1 MKQADLAVRRIW
13 HEEMKLRHDNMYC
26 ELAQDKCKTMDDI
39 DPYEMSDRLLYHTG
53 DRESDIMDTFQTTY
67 DNGHGKLNMYKAMED
82 FIGYCTDVD
91 IDDLTK
97 EQTEVLDKACVAY
110 ASSFSKKGGPFAD
123 VATIGSTTD
132 KYQETLSL
140 VMQRLDAVSDGDF
153 TKSQNDN
160 LAKLNTGNDL
170 RRIFS
175 YSEKLLDKYDDL
187 KNADS
192 VRYYVEGIKSYN
204 NEKNNSRTAD
214 DLVANISN
222 NKTTQMECP

>member
-1 MKQADLAVRRIW
+1 MDLSNLAVRKIW
-13 HEEMKLRHDNMYC
+13 HEELKLRHDNMYC
-26 ELAQDKCKTMDDI
+26 ELASEMCKTMDDI
-39 DPYEMSDRLLYHTG
+39 DSYEMSDRLLFHTG
-53 DRESDIMDTFQTTY
+53 DRESDILDTFKVTY
-67 DNGHGKLNMYKAMED
+67 DNGKGKLNMYKAMED
-82 FIGYCTDVD
+82 FIGYCTNVD
-91 IDDLTK
+91 IDDLTT
-97 EQTEVLDKACVAY
+97 EQTEILDKVCVAY
-110 ASSFSKKGGPFAD
+110 SSSFSKKGGPFAD
-123 VATIGSTTD
+123 VATISSTTD
-132 KYQETLSL
+132 KYQEVLSL
-140 VMQRLDAVSDGDF
+140 VMHRLDAVSDGDF

-175 YSEKLLDKYDDL
+175 YSDKLVNKYEDL

-192 VRYYVEGIKSYN
+192 VKYYAEGIKAYN